1 MYRNNFDV
9 SLNSAN
15 GFPVFATV
23 LEANYVNKK
32 RDVFASFRLT
42 EEDHKE
48 ILRLSKDENIGK
60 RVSIF
65 SFDFFPAVKWIRANA
80 NIFSSFVHRSSR
92 VSHLQ
97 FMDTRTSRPPSP
109 FRYLEV
115 FQRIHKESIDS
126 VEILTC

>member
-15 GFPVFATV
+15 GFPVFATI

-48 ILRLSKDENIGK
+48 ILRLAKDENIGK
-60 RVSIF
+60 RVSF
-65 SFDFFPAVKWIRANA
+65 LLSFRPN
-80 NIFSSFVHRSSR
+80 SR
-92 VSHLQ
+92 
-97 FMDTRTSRPPSP
+97 
-109 FRYLEV
+109 
-115 FQRIHKESIDS
+115 
-126 VEILTC
+126 